1 MEAIK
6 CEAAIMAA
14 ERGSL
19 TAAASALGYTQSG
32 ITRMINSLENE
43 LGFALFIRQKRGV
56 KLTENGKI
64 MLFEP
69 RLYGE
74 AKEIVD
80 ELLSH
85 HAVIVN
91 FTQMDNKAAN
101 KVVDFLNGAVYAID
115 GEIKR
120 IGEQIFLCVPRDVDV
135 AGKLAGDLNSN
146 NSERL

>member
-1 MEAIK
+1 MV
-6 CEAAIMAA
+6 
-14 ERGSL
+14 
-19 TAAASALGYTQSG
+19 
-32 ITRMINSLENE
+32 TRLYYKLVLINSLENE

>member
-1 MEAIK
+1 MANFFNNFFGIGNESEADNYEPQPVAPTTPVAPSTSSKVVPIDRSHVAVK
-6 CEAAIMAA
+6 
-14 ERGSL
+14 
-19 TAAASALGYTQSG
+19 SAP
-32 ITRMINSLENE
+32 
-43 LGFALFIRQKRGV
+43 V
-56 KLTENGKI
+56 ENGKI

-74 AKEIVD
+74 SKEIVD
-80 ELLSH
+80 ELLNH

-91 FTQMDNKAAN
+91 FSQMDNKAAN

-120 IGEQIFLCVPRDVDV
+120 IGEQIFLCVPRGVDV

>member
-1 MEAIK
+1 
-6 CEAAIMAA
+6 MANFFNNFFGIGNESETENYEPQPVA
-14 ERGSL
+14 P
-19 TAAASALGYTQSG
+19 TAPIASTTSSKVVP
-32 ITRMINSLENE
+32 IDRS
-43 LGFALFIRQKRGV
+43 RVSV
-56 KLTENGKI
+56 KSAPAENGKI

-74 AKEIVD
+74 SKEIVD
-80 ELLSH
+80 ELLNH

-91 FTQMDNKAAN
+91 FSQMDNKAAN

-120 IGEQIFLCVPRDVDV
+120 IGEQIFLCVPRGVDV

-146 NSERL
+146 SSERL

>member
-1 MEAIK
+1 
-6 CEAAIMAA
+6 MANFFNNFFGIGNESETENYEPQPVA
-14 ERGSL
+14 P
-19 TAAASALGYTQSG
+19 TAPVASTTSSKVVP
-32 ITRMINSLENE
+32 IDRSHVS
-43 LGFALFIRQKRGV
+43 V
-56 KLTENGKI
+56 KTAPAENGKI

-74 AKEIVD
+74 SKEIVD
-80 ELLSH
+80 ELLNH

-91 FTQMDNKAAN
+91 FSQMDNKAAN

-120 IGEQIFLCVPRDVDV
+120 IGEQIFLCVPRGVDV

-146 NSERL
+146 SSERL

>member
-1 MEAIK
+1 MANFLNNFFGIGSESETEDYEPQPVAPAAPVTPAISK
-6 CEAAIMAA
+6 KAAKPAP
-14 ERGSL
+14 
-19 TAAASALGYTQSG
+19 
-32 ITRMINSLENE
+32 
-43 LGFALFIRQKRGV
+43 V
-56 KLTENGKI
+56 ENGKI

>member
-1 MEAIK
+1 
-6 CEAAIMAA
+6 MANFFNNFFGIGNEPETENYEPQPVA
-14 ERGSL
+14 P
-19 TAAASALGYTQSG
+19 TAPVASTTSSKVVS
-32 ITRMINSLENE
+32 IDRSHVS
-43 LGFALFIRQKRGV
+43 V
-56 KLTENGKI
+56 KSAPAENGKI

-74 AKEIVD
+74 SKEIVD
-80 ELLSH
+80 ELLNH

-91 FTQMDNKAAN
+91 FSQMDNKAAN

-120 IGEQIFLCVPRDVDV
+120 IGEQIFLCVPRGVDV

-146 NSERL
+146 SSERL

>member
-1 MEAIK
+1 M
-6 CEAAIMAA
+6 
-14 ERGSL
+14 
-19 TAAASALGYTQSG
+19 
-32 ITRMINSLENE
+32 
-43 LGFALFIRQKRGV
+43 
-56 KLTENGKI
+56 
-64 MLFEP
+64 
-69 RLYGE
+69 YGE

-91 FTQMDNKAAN
+91 FTQMDNKVATRSWT
-101 KVVDFLNGAVYAID
+101 LNGAVYAID

>member
-1 MEAIK
+1 
-6 CEAAIMAA
+6 MANFFNNFFGLGNESETENYEPQPVA
-14 ERGSL
+14 P
-19 TAAASALGYTQSG
+19 TAPVASTTSSKVVS
-32 ITRMINSLENE
+32 IDRSHVS
-43 LGFALFIRQKRGV
+43 V
-56 KLTENGKI
+56 KSAPAENGKI

-74 AKEIVD
+74 SKEIVD
-80 ELLSH
+80 ELLNH

-91 FTQMDNKAAN
+91 FSQMDNKAAN

-120 IGEQIFLCVPRDVDV
+120 IGEQIFLCVPRGVDV

-146 NSERL
+146 SSERL

>member
-1 MEAIK
+1 
-6 CEAAIMAA
+6 MANFFNNFFGIGNESETENYEPQPVA
-14 ERGSL
+14 P
-19 TAAASALGYTQSG
+19 TAPVASTTSSKVVPIYRSHV
-32 ITRMINSLENE
+32 S
-43 LGFALFIRQKRGV
+43 V
-56 KLTENGKI
+56 KSAPAENGKI

-74 AKEIVD
+74 SKEIVD
-80 ELLSH
+80 ELLNH

-91 FTQMDNKAAN
+91 FSQMDNKAAN

-120 IGEQIFLCVPRDVDV
+120 IGEQIFLCVPRGVDV

-146 NSERL
+146 SSERL

>member
-1 MEAIK
+1 MANFLNNFFGIGSESETEDYEPQPVAPAAPVTPAISK
-6 CEAAIMAA
+6 KVVPIDRAQH
-14 ERGSL
+14 
-19 TAAASALGYTQSG
+19 AAAKPAP
-32 ITRMINSLENE
+32 
-43 LGFALFIRQKRGV
+43 V
-56 KLTENGKI
+56 ENGKI

-120 IGEQIFLCVPRDVDV
+120 IGEQIFLRVPRDVDV

>member
-1 MEAIK
+1 
-6 CEAAIMAA
+6 MANFFNNFFGIGNESETENYEPQPVA
-14 ERGSL
+14 P
-19 TAAASALGYTQSG
+19 TAPVASTTSSKVVS
-32 ITRMINSLENE
+32 IDRSHVS
-43 LGFALFIRQKRGV
+43 V
-56 KLTENGKI
+56 KSAPAENGKI

-74 AKEIVD
+74 SKEIVD
-80 ELLSH
+80 ELLNH

-91 FTQMDNKAAN
+91 FSQMDNKAAN

-120 IGEQIFLCVPRDVDV
+120 IGEQIFLCVPRGVDV

-146 NSERL
+146 SSERL

>member
-1 MEAIK
+1 
-6 CEAAIMAA
+6 MANFLNNFFGI
-14 ERGSL
+14 GSESETESYEPQPVAPTTPIAPANNKVVPIDRAHS
-19 TAAASALGYTQSG
+19 TAKSAP
-32 ITRMINSLENE
+32 
-43 LGFALFIRQKRGV
+43 A
-56 KLTENGKI
+56 ENGKI
-64 MLFEP
+64 TLFEP

-101 KVVDFLNGAVYAID
+101 KVVDFLNGAIYAID

-135 AGKLAGDLNSN
+135 AGKLAGDFNSN